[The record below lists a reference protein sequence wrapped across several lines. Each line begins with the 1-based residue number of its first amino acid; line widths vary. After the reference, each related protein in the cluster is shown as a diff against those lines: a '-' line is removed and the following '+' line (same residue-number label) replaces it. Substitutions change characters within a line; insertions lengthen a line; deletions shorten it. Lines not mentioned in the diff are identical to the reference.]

1 MARGRSSDIRR
12 ELRKVIP
19 EALVNKLARETGA
32 VQRHRQVKIYDLVW
46 VLVLGF
52 ATGRKRTLA
61 GLRRRY
67 ERETDQTIEE
77 SSFYQRFS
85 PGLAKLLKLL
95 LSRAFEECR
104 GVGRS
109 LTGPLAAFRD
119 VILTDST
126 VIRLHD
132 LLEKRF
138 PACRTNHTKAA
149 LKAHTIMSVRGVG
162 EHSIKVTA
170 ERDHDGPVFCVGPWV
185 RNHLL
190 MFDLGYFRYQLFASI
205 GRNGGY
211 FLTRLKGNADPTI
224 VGVNRVHRG
233 RAIPLVGERLRDVVK
248 RMKRQVLDVEVEVRF
263 PRRRYGG
270 RVHRDTQRLRVVGL
284 LNRETGQYHLYVT
297 NVPPEKLA
305 AEDIGTVYSLR
316 WQIEL
321 LFKELKTHYRIED
334 MPSSK
339 RVVVE
344 VLLYAAFLTMIV
356 SRRLLAL
363 VRQRLAAMA
372 DRIPAQRWAA
382 VLLVVAHDLLAAV
395 LRPPRTVKMLLAKV
409 QRVLLHEAVDP
420 NAARHGLLAS
430 VELRT
435 HRHHPMTAFA

>member
-19 EALVNKLARETGA
+19 EAEVNRLARETGA
-32 VQRHRQVKIYDLVW
+32 VQRQRQVRIYDLVW

-61 GLRRRY
+61 ALRRRY
-67 ERETDQTIEE
+67 ERQTGQTIEE
-77 SSFYQRFS
+77 SSFYKRFS
-85 PGLAKLLKLL
+85 PGLARLFKVL
-95 LSRAFEECR
+95 LSQAFEECR
-104 GVGRS
+104 GVGRG
-109 LTGPLAAFRD
+109 LAGPLAAFRD

-149 LKAHTIMSVRGVG
+149 LKAHAIMSVRGIG

-185 RNHLL
+185 RGHLL

-224 VGVNRVHRG
+224 VGVNRIHRG
-233 RAIPLVGERLRDVVK
+233 RAIPLVGQRLRDVVT

-263 PRRRYGG
+263 PRRRYAG

-284 LNRETGQYHLYVT
+284 LNRESGQYHLYVT
-297 NVPPEKLA
+297 NVPPEKLP

-316 WQIEL
+316 WQIEM
-321 LFKELKTHYRIED
+321 LFKELKTYYRVED
-334 MPSSK
+334 MPSAK

-344 VLLYAAFLTMIV
+344 TLLYAAFLTMVV

-363 VRQRLAAMA
+363 VRRRLAALA

-382 VLLVVAHDLLAAV
+382 VFTAVAHDLLAAV
-395 LRPPRTVKMLLAKV
+395 LRPPREVGQLLRDV

-420 NAARHGLLAS
+420 NAARHGLLVA
-430 VELRT
+430 VEQRT
-435 HRHHPMTAFA
+435 HRHHPMAAVA

>member
-19 EALVNKLARETGA
+19 ESVVNGLARETGA
-32 VQRHRQVKIYDLVW
+32 VQRQRRVRIYELVW

-52 ATGRKRTLA
+52 AIGRKRTLA
-61 GLRRRY
+61 ALRRSY
-67 ERETDQTIEE
+67 ERETGQTIEE

-85 PGLAKLLKLL
+85 PGLGRLFKKLLA
-95 LSRAFEECR
+95 RAFEESLGVVR
-104 GVGRS
+104 G
-109 LTGPLAAFRD
+109 LEGPLAGFRD

-162 EHSIKVTA
+162 EQSIKVTA
-170 ERDHDGPVFCVGPWV
+170 EREHDGPVFCVGPWV
-185 RNHLL
+185 RDHLL
-190 MFDLGYFRYQLFASI
+190 MFDLGYFRYQLFACI

-211 FLTRLKGNADPTI
+211 FLTRLKSNADPTI
-224 VGVNRVHRG
+224 VAVNRVHRG
-233 RAIPLVGERLRDVVK
+233 RAISLVGERLRDVVS
-248 RMKRQVLDVEVEVRF
+248 RMQRQVLDVEVEVRF

-270 RVHRDTQRLRVVGL
+270 RVHRATQRLRVVGL
-284 LNRETGQYHLYVT
+284 LNRETREYHLYVT
-297 NVPPEKLA
+297 NVPSEKLA
-305 AEDIGTVYSLR
+305 AEDIGAVYSLR

-344 VLLYAAFLTMIV
+344 VLLYAAFLTMVV

-363 VRQRLAAMA
+363 VRRRLAVMA
-372 DRIPAQRWAA
+372 DRIPEQRWAA
-382 VLLVVAHDLLAAV
+382 VFVSVAHELLAAATHPHAAV
-395 LRPPRTVKMLLAKV
+395 RLLLHRLE
-409 QRVLLHEAVDP
+409 RVLLHEAVDP
-420 NAARHGLLAS
+420 NAARHGLLTS
-430 VELRT
+430 VEQRT
-435 HRHHPMTAFA
+435 HRLHPMAAAA

>member
-19 EALVNKLARETGA
+19 ESVVNGLARETGA
-32 VQRHRQVKIYDLVW
+32 VQRQRRVRIYELVW

-52 ATGRKRTLA
+52 AIGRKRTLA
-61 GLRRRY
+61 ALRRSY
-67 ERETDQTIEE
+67 ERETGQTIEE

-85 PGLAKLLKLL
+85 PGLARLFKKLLA
-95 LSRAFEECR
+95 RAFEECFGVAR
-104 GVGRS
+104 G
-109 LTGPLAAFRD
+109 LKGPLAVFRD

-162 EHSIKVTA
+162 EQSIKVTA
-170 ERDHDGPVFCVGPWV
+170 EREHDGPVFRVGPWV
-185 RNHLL
+185 RDHLL
-190 MFDLGYFRYQLFASI
+190 LFDLGYFRYQLFACI

-224 VGVNRVHRG
+224 VAVNRVHRG
-233 RAIPLVGERLRDVVK
+233 RAISLVGERLRDVVS
-248 RMKRQVLDVEVEVRF
+248 RMQRHVLDVEVEVRF

-284 LNRETGQYHLYVT
+284 LNRETGEYHLYVT

-305 AEDIGTVYSLR
+305 AEDIGVVYSLR

-363 VRQRLAAMA
+363 VRRRLAAMA
-372 DRIPAQRWAA
+372 DRIPEQRWAA
-382 VLLVVAHDLLAAV
+382 VFVSVAHELLTAATHPLGAV
-395 LRPPRTVKMLLAKV
+395 RLLLHRLE
-409 QRVLLHEAVDP
+409 RVLLHEAVDP

-430 VELRT
+430 VEQRT
-435 HRHHPMTAFA
+435 HRLHPMAAAA

>member
-19 EALVNKLARETGA
+19 ESVVNGLARETGA
-32 VQRHRQVKIYDLVW
+32 VQRQRRVRIYELVW

-52 ATGRKRTLA
+52 AIGRKRTLA
-61 GLRRRY
+61 ALRRSY
-67 ERETDQTIEE
+67 ERETGQTIEE
-77 SSFYQRFS
+77 SSFYMRFS
-85 PGLAKLLKLL
+85 PGLARLFKKLLA
-95 LSRAFEECR
+95 RAFEESL
-104 GVGRS
+104 GVARS
-109 LTGPLAAFRD
+109 LEGPLAAFRD

-162 EHSIKVTA
+162 EQSIKVTA
-170 ERDHDGPVFCVGPWV
+170 EREHDGPVFCVGPWV
-185 RNHLL
+185 RDHLL
-190 MFDLGYFRYQLFASI
+190 MFDLGYFRYQLFACI

-224 VGVNRVHRG
+224 VAVNRVHRG
-233 RAIPLVGERLRDVVK
+233 RAISLVGERLRGVVA
-248 RMKRQVLDVEVEVRF
+248 RMQRQVLDVEVEVRF

-284 LNRETGQYHLYVT
+284 LNRETGEYHLYVT

-305 AEDIGTVYSLR
+305 AEDIGAAYSLR

-321 LFKELKTHYRIED
+321 LFKELKSHYRVED

-344 VLLYAAFLTMIV
+344 VLLFAAFLTMVV

-363 VRQRLAAMA
+363 VRRRLAAMA
-372 DRIPAQRWAA
+372 DRIPEQRWAA
-382 VLLVVAHDLLAAV
+382 VFVSVAHELLTAATHPLGAV
-395 LRPPRTVKMLLAKV
+395 RLLLHRLE
-409 QRVLLHEAVDP
+409 RVLLHEAVDP
-420 NAARHGLLAS
+420 NAARHGLLVS
-430 VELRT
+430 VEQRT
-435 HRHHPMTAFA
+435 HRLHPMAATA

>member
-1 MARGRSSDIRR
+1 MARARSSDIRR

-19 EALVNKLARETGA
+19 ESVVNEWARETGA
-32 VQRHRQVKIYDLVW
+32 VKRKRQVRIYDLVW

-52 ATGRKRTLA
+52 MGGRKRTLA

-67 ERETDQTIEE
+67 ERVTGQTIEE
-77 SSFYQRFS
+77 SSFYKRFS
-85 PGLAKLLKLL
+85 PGLVRLLKKL
-95 LSRAFEECR
+95 LSRAFEESI

-109 LTGPLAAFRD
+109 LKGPLAAFKD

-149 LKAHTIMSVRGVG
+149 LKAHATMSVRGVG
-162 EHSIKVTA
+162 EQSIKVTA
-170 ERDHDGPVFCVGPWV
+170 ERAHDGPVFLVGPWV
-185 RNHLL
+185 RDHLL
-190 MFDLGYFRYQLFASI
+190 MFDLGYFRYQLFACI

-211 FLTRLKGNADPTI
+211 FLTRLKGNADPKI
-224 VGVNRVHRG
+224 VAVHRAHRG
-233 RAIPLVGERLRDVVK
+233 RAISLVGQRLRDVVP
-248 RMKRQVLDVEVEVRF
+248 RMQRQVLDVEVEVSF

-305 AEDIGTVYSLR
+305 AEDIGVVYSLR
-316 WQIEL
+316 WQVEL
-321 LFKELKTHYRIED
+321 LFKELKTHYRLED

-339 RVVVE
+339 TVVVE
-344 VLLYAAFLTMIV
+344 ALLYTAFLTLVV

-372 DRIPAQRWAA
+372 DRIPEQRWAA
-382 VLLVVAHDLLAAV
+382 IFASVTLELLAAAV
-395 LRPPRTVKMLLAKV
+395 RPLRDVRILL
-409 QRVLLHEAVDP
+409 RELDRFLLHEAVDP
-420 NAARHGLLAS
+420 NAGRHGLLVS
-430 VELRT
+430 VEQRT
-435 HRHHPMTAFA
+435 HRLHPMAAAA

>member
-19 EALVNKLARETGA
+19 EAEVNRLARETGA
-32 VQRHRQVKIYDLVW
+32 VRRQRQVRIYDLVW

-61 GLRRRY
+61 ALRRRY
-67 ERETDQTIEE
+67 ERQTGQTIEE
-77 SSFYQRFS
+77 SSFYKRFS
-85 PGLAKLLKLL
+85 PGLTKLFKVL
-95 LSRAFEECR
+95 LSQAFEECR

-149 LKAHTIMSVRGVG
+149 LKAHAIMSVRGIG

-185 RNHLL
+185 RGHLL

-224 VGVNRVHRG
+224 VAVNRVHRG
-233 RAIPLVGERLRDVVK
+233 RAISLVGERLRDVVT

-263 PRRRYGG
+263 PRRRYAG

-284 LNRETGQYHLYVT
+284 LDRETGLYHLYVT
-297 NVPPEKLA
+297 NVPPEKLQ

-316 WQIEL
+316 WQIDISHSRCCPPDL
-321 LFKELKTHYRIED
+321 QVY
-334 MPSSK
+334 
-339 RVVVE
+339 VVP
-344 VLLYAAFLTMIV
+344 
-356 SRRLLAL
+356 RAL
-363 VRQRLAAMA
+363 RSLAASGARDRQARLGAPAQLRGLAQRQEPRQVLSVGA
-372 DRIPAQRWAA
+372 DRPRRAGHLIDLAPLHPATAEPRVERDGGHPELACQIREPPFVRAQRAA
-382 VLLVVAHDLLAAV
+382 
-395 LRPPRTVKMLLAKV
+395 
-409 QRVLLHEAVDP
+409 
-420 NAARHGLLAS
+420 
-430 VELRT
+430 
-435 HRHHPMTAFA
+435 

>member
-19 EALVNKLARETGA
+19 ESLVNELARETGA
-32 VQRHRQVKIYDLVW
+32 VQRQRRVRIYELVW

-52 ATGRKRTLA
+52 AIGRKRTLA
-61 GLRRRY
+61 ALRRRY
-67 ERETDQTIEE
+67 ERTTGQTIEE

-85 PGLAKLLKLL
+85 PGLARLLKKLLA
-95 LSRAFEECR
+95 RAFKECV

-109 LTGPLAAFRD
+109 LKGPLAAFRD

-132 LLEKRF
+132 LLEGRF

-149 LKAHTIMSVRGVG
+149 LKAHTVMSVRGVG
-162 EHSIKVTA
+162 EQSIKITA
-170 ERDHDGPVFCVGPWV
+170 EREHDGPVFRVGTWV
-185 RNHLL
+185 RDHLL
-190 MFDLGYFRYQLFASI
+190 MFDLGYFRYQLFACI

-224 VGVNRVHRG
+224 VAVNRVHRG
-233 RAIPLVGERLRDVVK
+233 RAIPLVGQRLRDVVS
-248 RMKRQVLDVEVEVRF
+248 RMQRQVLDVEVEVRF

-305 AEDIGTVYSLR
+305 AEDIGATYSLR

-321 LFKELKTHYRIED
+321 LFKELKSSYRIED

-344 VLLYAAFLTMIV
+344 VLLYAALLTLVV

-363 VRQRLAAMA
+363 VRRRLQTMA
-372 DRIPAQRWAA
+372 DRTPEQRWAA
-382 VLLVVAHDLLAAV
+382 VFVSVAHELLAVATHPLAAV
-395 LRPPRTVKMLLAKV
+395 RVLL
-409 QRVLLHEAVDP
+409 QHLERVLLHEAVDP
-420 NAARHGLLAS
+420 NAARRGLLVS
-430 VELRT
+430 VEQRS
-435 HRHHPMTAFA
+435 HRLHPLATAA

>member
-1 MARGRSSDIRR
+1 VARARSSDIRR

-19 EALVNKLARETGA
+19 ESVVTGLARETGA
-32 VQRHRQVKIYDLVW
+32 VQRQRRVRIYELVW

-52 ATGRKRTLA
+52 AIGRKRTLA
-61 GLRRRY
+61 ALRRSY
-67 ERETDQTIEE
+67 ERETGQTIEE

-85 PGLAKLLKLL
+85 PGLARLFKKLLA
-95 LSRAFEECR
+95 RAFEESLGVAR
-104 GVGRS
+104 G
-109 LTGPLAAFRD
+109 LEGPLAAFRD

-162 EHSIKVTA
+162 EQSIKVTA
-170 ERDHDGPVFCVGPWV
+170 EREHDGPVFCVGPWV
-185 RNHLL
+185 RDHLL
-190 MFDLGYFRYQLFASI
+190 MFDLGYFRYQLFACI

-224 VGVNRVHRG
+224 VAVNRVHRG
-233 RAIPLVGERLRDVVK
+233 RAISLVGERLRDVVS
-248 RMKRQVLDVEVEVRF
+248 RMQRQVLDVEVEVSF

-284 LNRETGQYHLYVT
+284 LNRETGEYHLYVT
-297 NVPPEKLA
+297 NVPTEKLA
-305 AEDIGTVYSLR
+305 AEDIGATYSLR

-344 VLLYAAFLTMIV
+344 ILLYAAFLTMIV

-363 VRQRLAAMA
+363 VRQRLASMA
-372 DRIPAQRWAA
+372 DRIPEQRWAA
-382 VLLVVAHDLLAAV
+382 VFVSVAHELLTTATHPLGPV
-395 LRPPRTVKMLLAKV
+395 RLLLRRLE
-409 QRVLLHEAVDP
+409 RVLLHEAVDP

-430 VELRT
+430 VEQRT
-435 HRHHPMTAFA
+435 HRPHPMAAAA

>member
-1 MARGRSSDIRR
+1 MTRGRSSDIRR

-19 EALVNKLARETGA
+19 ESLVNELARETGA
-32 VQRHRQVKIYDLVW
+32 VQRQRRVRIHDLVW

-52 ATGRKRTLA
+52 AVGRKRTLA
-61 GLRRRY
+61 ALRRRY
-67 ERETDQTIEE
+67 ERASGQTIEE
-77 SSFYQRFS
+77 SSFYDRFT
-85 PGLAKLLKLL
+85 PGLSKLLKRLL
-95 LSRAFEECR
+95 ARAFEQAL

-109 LTGPLAAFRD
+109 LTGPLAVFRD

-149 LKAHTIMSVRGVG
+149 LKAHAIMSVRGVG
-162 EHSIKVTA
+162 EQSVKVTA

-185 RNHLL
+185 RDHLL

-211 FLTRLKGNADPTI
+211 FLTRLKGNADPMI
-224 VGVNRVHRG
+224 VAVNRRHRG
-233 RAIPLVGERLRDVVK
+233 RAISLVGQRLRDVVA
-248 RMKRQVLDVEVEVRF
+248 RMQRQVLDVEVEVRF
-263 PRRRYGG
+263 PRRRYRG
-270 RVHRDTQRLRVVGL
+270 RIHRDTQRLRVVGL

-305 AEDIGTVYSLR
+305 AEDIGATYSLR
-316 WQIEL
+316 WQVEL

-344 VLLYAAFLTMIV
+344 ILLYAALLTLVV

-363 VRQRLAAMA
+363 VRRRLAAMA
-372 DRIPAQRWAA
+372 DRLPEQRWAA
-382 VLLVVAHDLLAAV
+382 VFASVAHDLLTVVTRPLGAARLL
-395 LRPPRTVKMLLAKV
+395 LRAVDK
-409 QRVLLHEAVDP
+409 VLLHEAVDP
-420 NAARHGLLAS
+420 NAARHGLLVS
-430 VELRT
+430 VEQRT
-435 HRHHPMTAFA
+435 HRLHPRAAAA

>member
-12 ELRKVIP
+12 EMRKVIP
-19 EALVNKLARETGA
+19 EALVNELARETGA
-32 VQRHRQVKIYDLVW
+32 VRRQRQVRIYDLVW

-52 ATGRKRTLA
+52 AVGRKRSLA

-67 ERETDQTIEE
+67 ERTTRQTIEE
-77 SSFYQRFS
+77 SSFYGRFT
-85 PGLAKLLKLL
+85 PGLAKLLRRLL
-95 LSRAFEECR
+95 ATAFEQAL
-104 GVGRS
+104 GVARH
-109 LTGPLAAFRD
+109 LEGPLSAFRD
-119 VILTDST
+119 VVLTDST

-149 LKAHTIMSVRGVG
+149 LKTHAVMSVRGVG
-162 EHSIKVTA
+162 EQSIKVTA

-185 RNHLL
+185 RDHLL

-211 FLTRLKGNADPTI
+211 FLTRLKGNADPLI
-224 VGVNRVHRG
+224 VAVNRLHRG
-233 RAIPLVGERLRDVVK
+233 RAIPLVGLRLRDVVG
-248 RMKRQVLDVEVEVRF
+248 RMQRQVLDVEVEVRF
-263 PRRRYGG
+263 PRRRYAG

-297 NVPPEKLA
+297 NVPPERLA
-305 AEDIGTVYSLR
+305 AEDIGAVYSLR
-316 WQIEL
+316 WQVEL

-344 VLLYAAFLTMIV
+344 VLLYAALLTLVV

-363 VRQRLAAMA
+363 VRRRLAAMA
-372 DRIPAQRWAA
+372 DRIPEQRWAGLF
-382 VLLVVAHDLLAAV
+382 VSVAHELLIAV
-395 LRPPRTVKMLLAKV
+395 TRPLGAVRPLLRDIAK
-409 QRVLLHEAVDP
+409 VLLHEAVDP
-420 NAARHGLLAS
+420 NAARHGLLVS
-430 VELRT
+430 VEQRT
-435 HRHHPMTAFA
+435 HRLHPRAATA